1 MVIIVSDNTGSDEI
15 ARRNELG
22 EWTGK
27 QAERYRDAERDEY
40 QFFYSVAHGDYIA
53 GLAAFFSAEDRGLKA
68 VLEPFE
74 IAKEVKGRKY

>member
-40 QFFYSVAHGDYIA
+40 QFF
-53 GLAAFFSAEDRGLKA
+53 
-68 VLEPFE
+68 
-74 IAKEVKGRKY
+74 